1 MKPAHDEPF
10 PKLLFFGL
18 QKIRQSADLLLLRT
32 VPNFRDLH
40 VLHHICPTFVSL
52 FYEIQNDMITE
63 KKYYTGSQEKM
74 ARYAKAIA
82 HPARVFILDFLADNI
97 DKCCYSGDMAED
109 IPIARSTLSEHLKEL
124 KKAGLI
130 QGEINPPYIK
140 YCINKENWEE
150 ARDMFDGFFRK

>member
-1 MKPAHDEPF
+1 
-10 PKLLFFGL
+10 
-18 QKIRQSADLLLLRT
+18 
-32 VPNFRDLH
+32 
-40 VLHHICPTFVSL
+40 
-52 FYEIQNDMITE
+52 MITE
-63 KKYYTGSQEKM
+63 KKYYTESQEKM

-140 YCINKENWEE
+140 YCINKENLDKKYMIF
-150 ARDMFDGFFRK
+150 ARSLKIVNQKL

>member
-1 MKPAHDEPF
+1 
-10 PKLLFFGL
+10 
-18 QKIRQSADLLLLRT
+18 
-32 VPNFRDLH
+32 
-40 VLHHICPTFVSL
+40 
-52 FYEIQNDMITE
+52 MITE
-63 KKYYTGSQEKM
+63 KKYYTESQEKM

-82 HPARVFILDFLADNI
+82 HPARIFILDFLADNI

-150 ARDMFDGFFRK
+150 AKGLLSKFFER

>member
-1 MKPAHDEPF
+1 
-10 PKLLFFGL
+10 
-18 QKIRQSADLLLLRT
+18 
-32 VPNFRDLH
+32 
-40 VLHHICPTFVSL
+40 
-52 FYEIQNDMITE
+52 MITE
-63 KKYYTGSQEKM
+63 KKYYTGNQEKM

-82 HPARVFILDFLADNI
+82 HPARVYILDFLADNI

-150 ARDMFDGFFRK
+150 AKRLLQTFFTR

>member
-1 MKPAHDEPF
+1 
-10 PKLLFFGL
+10 
-18 QKIRQSADLLLLRT
+18 
-32 VPNFRDLH
+32 
-40 VLHHICPTFVSL
+40 
-52 FYEIQNDMITE
+52 MITE
-63 KKYYTGSQEKM
+63 KKYYTENQEKM

-109 IPIARSTLSEHLKEL
+109 IPIARSTLSEHLKAL
-124 KKAGLI
+124 KESGLI

-150 ARDMFDGFFRK
+150 AKRLLNLLFER